1 MKPKLLLR
9 IASAIMLL
17 HTLGHTMGAL
27 GWKDAPNPAVKQVI
41 DGMQNNHFDFMGR
54 SSTLANFYAGYGYIM
69 IGVLLFITIL
79 LWQLSNTPLRPIAIT
94 LCILLLFMAVLEY
107 IYFFPM
113 AAAFSLLAGLA
124 TLIGGSRTQMQ
135 AN

>member
-9 IASAIMLL
+9 IAGIIMLL

-41 DGMQNNHFDFMGR
+41 DGMQTNHFDFMGR

-79 LWQLSNTPLRPIAIT
+79 LWQLSATPVRKIAFS
-94 LCILLLFMAVLEY
+94 LAVLLLFMGVMEY
-107 IYFFPM
+107 IYFFPL
-113 AAAFSLLAGLA
+113 AAVFSVLAGLVA
-124 TLIGGSRTQMQ
+124 MFAASRT
-135 AN
+135 ADAG

>member
-9 IASAIMLL
+9 IASGIMLL

-27 GWKDAPNPAVKQVI
+27 GWKDAPNAAVKQVI
-41 DGMQNNHFDFMGR
+41 DRMQTTHFDFMGR

-69 IGVLLFITIL
+69 IGVLLFISIL
-79 LWQLSNTPLRPIAIT
+79 LWQLSTNSIRSIVLS
-94 LCILLLFMAVLEY
+94 LGILLLFMAVLEY

-124 TLIGGSRTQMQ
+124 TLIAGSKSSN
-135 AN
+135 AG